1 MGSGGSSALASKTSI
16 SSGIRCST
24 CWRRPTACRSR
35 RAGRTFSAEPARED
49 VAEALEVPPGTPVL
63 YLEQVTYTRDRQ
75 AVEYS
80 DTRINSTAVKVTS
93 LLTR

>member
-1 MGSGGSSALASKTSI
+1 M
-16 SSGIRCST
+16 
-24 CWRRPTACRSR
+24 
-35 RAGRTFSAEPARED
+35 
-49 VAEALEVPPGTPVL
+49 L